1 MMPLTQYQRST
12 VINLL
17 EQQEAFA
24 QPVSFLSALNMGI
37 TEPQIRLIDYLSRT
51 LRKSPRTSMVDLLT
65 NGISCSD
72 VICTIGSLE
81 QFKHE
86 LGIKCDCASDWLTVH
101 STSHQ
106 SAKGIV
112 IPYEIYRRFFDEI
125 KRFYS
130 EKNKLKAGLF
140 VELDLEVSYSCV
152 TLSGAFN
159 SLIPA
164 TDDDAL
170 HLVASLLVDDY
181 LVLNIDKAK
190 SQLLVRK
197 VSTNIVSLIEVRCL
211 ASALTQRTL
220 GGVCVY
226 DDIGLTTS
234 ATPNYLVC
242 PLRRLIDK
250 HHSKYAHHANARSF
264 KEDEHHE

>member
-17 EQQEAFA
+17 EQQEAFS
-24 QPVSFLSALNMGI
+24 QPVSFLTALNMGI
-37 TEPQIRLIDYLSRT
+37 TEPQIRLIDYLYRT

-65 NGISCSD
+65 NGISCRD

-86 LGIKCDCASDWLTVH
+86 LGIKCDCFSDWLNVH
-101 STSHQ
+101 SNPHQ
-106 SAKGIV
+106 STQGIV
-112 IPYEIYRRFFDEI
+112 IPYEIYRQFFDEI
-125 KRFYS
+125 KQFYS
-130 EKNKLKAGLF
+130 EKNKLKAGF
-140 VELDLEVSYSCV
+140 AVGLDLGGSYSCV

-159 SLIPA
+159 SLIPT
-164 TDDDAL
+164 TDNDAL

-181 LVLNIDKAK
+181 LVLNIDKTK
-190 SQLLVRK
+190 SQLLVSK
-197 VSTNIVSLIEVRCL
+197 VSTNIVSMIEVRCL

-234 ATPNYLVC
+234 TTPQYLVC
-242 PLRRLIDK
+242 PLSKLINK
-250 HHSKYAHHANARSF
+250 HHSKYAHHANARSL
-264 KEDEHHE
+264 KEGKRHE